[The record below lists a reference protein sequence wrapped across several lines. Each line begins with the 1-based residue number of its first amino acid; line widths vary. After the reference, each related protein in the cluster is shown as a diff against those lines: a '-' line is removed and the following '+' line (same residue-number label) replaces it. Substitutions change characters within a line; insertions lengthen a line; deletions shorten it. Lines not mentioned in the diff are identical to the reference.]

1 MTRLRWIAIVYVV
14 VGTYISSGFLKIN
27 LNEIA
32 LYLIATLLSLY
43 NIVILLLL
51 NHFKKADEIKS
62 YQAVKRIVNLQISI
76 DLILLTILLHF
87 SGGIENPLVFYFI
100 FHMIIAS
107 ILLST
112 RDSYLQAT
120 FAVLLFSLLVLLE
133 YEKIIKHYCLTG
145 FVPVCLNNDKIYV
158 LGTLFIFITA
168 LYITVYMANY
178 ISIKLK
184 QAEQAYRQANI
195 ELEKKDQIKD
205 EYVLRVTHD
214 IKGHLSTIQGCLGIV
229 RSKLGVK
236 PANQDED
243 FIFRAHKRTSELNKF
258 VKTLL
263 RLTQIRLSNEFEMD
277 FFSLRDVLQNAINSV
292 KNKAQ
297 DKSIALNYMVDTSVD
312 KIYGDSISIEE
323 MITNLLL
330 NAVKYT
336 EEKGTV
342 QLYAEDHKD
351 CVLIDISDTG
361 IGIPLEEQ
369 RKIFDEFYRAS
380 NAKACESDGTGLG
393 LSIVK
398 HIIERH
404 GGDIQ
409 VESIQDHGTTFKIRL
424 PVSRAYMKPLSKE
437 QLELSIL

>member
-158 LGTLFIFITA
+158 LGTLFI
-168 LYITVYMANY
+168 
-178 ISIKLK
+178 
-184 QAEQAYRQANI
+184 
-195 ELEKKDQIKD
+195 
-205 EYVLRVTHD
+205 
-214 IKGHLSTIQGCLGIV
+214 
-229 RSKLGVK
+229 
-236 PANQDED
+236 
-243 FIFRAHKRTSELNKF
+243 
-258 VKTLL
+258 
-263 RLTQIRLSNEFEMD
+263 
-277 FFSLRDVLQNAINSV
+277 
-292 KNKAQ
+292 
-297 DKSIALNYMVDTSVD
+297 
-312 KIYGDSISIEE
+312 
-323 MITNLLL
+323 
-330 NAVKYT
+330 
-336 EEKGTV
+336 
-342 QLYAEDHKD
+342 
-351 CVLIDISDTG
+351 
-361 IGIPLEEQ
+361 
-369 RKIFDEFYRAS
+369 
-380 NAKACESDGTGLG
+380 
-393 LSIVK
+393 
-398 HIIERH
+398 
-404 GGDIQ
+404 
-409 VESIQDHGTTFKIRL
+409 
-424 PVSRAYMKPLSKE
+424 
-437 QLELSIL
+437 